1 MFRSVNVRAHRSG
14 AWWLHAVLLAWVTAG
29 LLAMLRDGPDSRA
42 AVPHVSATAMAAQ
55 SVLAL
60 GDLKA
65 TEHPLPPLSAA
76 EAWLVPELGEEA
88 PPGDRPLAKAVG
100 LFAGGRFAEAL
111 ALLPE
116 GALDGS
122 PLAGWAA
129 YYRGLALVKLA
140 RAAEAAK
147 VFDAILAQ
155 RPEGYLVE
163 GAALAAVDVAE
174 AAGDTRRSL
183 ALLQTLASGTPAAP
197 DEVLRR
203 LADVASRA
211 GEGGIARSAWVRLYY
226 EFPLSPHASL
236 AEPAVDEMRVAAGD
250 RAAEVLARDLDRAE
264 RLFAARRWSEAR
276 AMFERLRATA
286 AGDHREL
293 AELRVAECD
302 YHLGRFRAALE
313 RLAPYL
319 ERASRRAEAWF
330 FHALAL
336 RALGRADEYVARS
349 RQLVAEFP
357 ESSWAEDAL
366 NELGTYHI
374 RANDDAAAAE
384 AFRQIV
390 ERYPTSRHAER
401 AAWKYGWWRYK
412 LGELAEAAAIFE
424 RAAVLA
430 PRSDHR
436 PAWLYWAAR
445 ARDQL
450 AQHAE
455 ASTLYQIVVA
465 DYGSSY
471 YGRLARERLTG
482 SRATMSPAA
491 AVSAGGAARP
501 SAAGGS
507 QDEGR
512 SAAGAAA
519 GDPPNAAV
527 IRRLLLLGLWNEAL
541 SEVQYAMRAW
551 GSTPRLQAT
560 LAYVYNRQGDL
571 RRAIT
576 VMKRA
581 WPQYLTD
588 GGEHLPRRVLQVI
601 YPIAYEDLIH
611 KYSRQRGLDPHLV
624 SALIAQES
632 TFQADARSAAN
643 AVGLMQILPST
654 GRRLA
659 RAEGLRGF
667 TTRMLTRPDINIR
680 LGTRHLADLIRR
692 FDGEHFALASYNAG
706 EHRVNRWRA
715 ERPGLGREEFIDD
728 IPFPETQ
735 NYVKRIL
742 GTAEDYRRL
751 YGTAQRGESRRA
763 DEQP

>member
-1 MFRSVNVRAHRSG
+1 MHRSR
-14 AWWLHAVLLAWVTAG
+14 AWWLHAAALAGVVAALLG
-29 LLAMLRDGPDSRA
+29 MLRTGPDARVVSPA
-42 AVPHVSATAMAAQ
+42 LSATAVAAQ
-55 SVLAL
+55 SAVAS

-76 EAWLVPELGEEA
+76 EAWLVPDLDEPV
-88 PPGDRPLAKAVG
+88 PPGDRPLAKAAG
-100 LFAGGRFAEAL
+100 LFANGRFADVL
-111 ALLPE
+111 ALLPD
-116 GALDGS
+116 GALEGS
-122 PLAGWAA
+122 PLAAWGA
-129 YYRGLALVKLA
+129 YYRGLALARLA
-140 RAAEAAK
+140 RPADAGR
-147 VFDAILAQ
+147 VFDEILAQ
-155 RPEGYLVE
+155 PPAGYLIE

-174 AAGDTRRSL
+174 ALGDTRRSL
-183 ALLQTLASGTPAAP
+183 ALLQALASGTPAAP
-197 DEVLRR
+197 DEVLKR
-203 LADVASRA
+203 LAEVASKA

-226 EFPLSPHASL
+226 EFPLSPYASL
-236 AEPAVDEMRVAAGD
+236 AEPAVNEVRAAAAD

-264 RLFAARRWSEAR
+264 RLFAARRWSDAR
-276 AMFERLRATA
+276 AAFDRLRAATT
-286 AGDHREL
+286 GDQHEL
-293 AELRVAECD
+293 ADLRVAECD
-302 YHLGRFRAALE
+302 YYLGRHRTAVE

-336 RALGRADEYVARS
+336 RALGRSDEYVARS

-366 NELGTYHI
+366 NELGTHHI

-390 ERYPTSRHAER
+390 ERYPMSRHAER
-401 AAWKYGWWRYK
+401 AAWKYGWWRYR
-412 LGELAEAAAIFE
+412 LGELAEAAPIFE
-424 RAAVLA
+424 RAAALA
-430 PRSDHR
+430 PRSDYR

-450 AQHAE
+450 GQPAD
-455 ASTLYQIVVA
+455 ASALYGIVVA

-471 YGRLARERLTG
+471 YGRLARERLAG
-482 SRATMSPAA
+482 LGATTSPMP
-491 AVSAGGAARP
+491 AVSVEGGARRSGA
-501 SAAGGS
+501 
-507 QDEGR
+507 GR
-512 SAAGAAA
+512 SQAEDRTGTARDVAK
-519 GDPPNAAV
+519 DPPNAEM

-541 SEVQYAMRAW
+541 AEVQYAIRAW

-560 LAYVYNRQGDL
+560 LAYIYNRQGDL
-571 RRAIT
+571 RRGIT

-588 GGEHLPRRVLQVI
+588 GGAELPRRVLQVI
-601 YPIAYEDLIH
+601 YPLAYEDLIH
-611 KYSRQRGLDPHLV
+611 KYSRQRGLDPYLV

-659 RAEGLRGF
+659 RADGLRGF
-667 TTRMLTRPDINIR
+667 TARMLTRPDVNIR

-706 EHRVNRWRA
+706 EHRVSRWRA

-751 YGTAQRGESRRA
+751 YGTTRGDARRA
-763 DEQP
+763 DAQP